1 MITGR
6 GVWDGMALLQN
17 GLEGRPRQPGDQARA
32 DQQGAQ
38 FLKLKIEIS
47 CSDVDSREPGVHG
60 SFSAHDD
67 GRPCTFSQVFV
78 LAMLEENIHD

>member
-1 MITGR
+1 
-6 GVWDGMALLQN
+6 MALLQN

-47 CSDVDSREPGVHG
+47 CSDVDSREPSVHR

-67 GRPCTFSQVFV
+67 GRPCSFPQ
-78 LAMLEENIHD
+78 